1 MYKHKFKIKN
11 REILIKNKKVNE
23 NIINKW
29 IIYNLII
36 NNINNEENI
45 NIFFNIIDWMLM
57 V

>member
-1 MYKHKFKIKN
+1 MYKHKFKIKY